1 MKTKFTK
8 GPWQQSHRAQP
19 SGIHVTQVYDDKGKT
34 ICDLSWHAVNEV
46 EGITTTDREA
56 NAHLIKMAPDMYAM
70 LMRFLP
76 MDEDGN
82 GEFEYNDGSEYLGE
96 RVEALLAKA
105 RGESND

>member
-1 MKTKFTK
+1 METKFTK

-56 NAHLIKMAPDMYAM
+56 NAHLIKMAPDMYAELESIAISM
-70 LMRFLP
+70 ECYHGV
-76 MDEDGN
+76 DTN
-82 GEFEYNDGSEYLGE
+82 AIYK
-96 RVEALLAKA
+96 LLAKA